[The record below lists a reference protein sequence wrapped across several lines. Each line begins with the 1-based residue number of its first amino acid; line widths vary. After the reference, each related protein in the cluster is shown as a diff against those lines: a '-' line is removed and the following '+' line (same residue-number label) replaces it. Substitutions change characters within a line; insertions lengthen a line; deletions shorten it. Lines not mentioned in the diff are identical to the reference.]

1 MATYNASMNNYDDPE
16 RIQQMQTQMIAQN
29 NSPATAATGQQR
41 NNNNGLNYITG
52 AGQASG
58 DVSHYGQG
66 SLVWGNDNSITRILN
81 GNAYPV
87 YVGEPKY
94 QSIYNEYVSRYGL
107 PQQVQQATIPQ
118 YEDVSNDEFYQEQLK
133 NYQEII
139 DKLTSQ
145 QYQPVDVEAQVANT
159 MDYEQ
164 AYDLAKQIIEP
175 QYAENYQ
182 TAANTSAQNLA
193 RAGLYDSLYGQ
204 ALASEAQQNVTR
216 DMNSAIGTLAL
227 ELQQMDYDQA
237 MQLAQL
243 MVNENQFG
251 ANYDQNNMSAAMS
264 GTMNIINS
272 LIDQASMRNDFALQQ
287 SALQLQQQAQ
297 DLERQYTIGQIT
309 QMEYENQLM
318 QLEIEA
324 QRMQNQAISVGGS
337 GGSSGYRGSSGG
349 GSSSSSSSYD
359 PSVADMQRQLVAAG
373 YDIAIDGI
381 MGPATQAALNQY
393 RGGGNNNT
401 AGGNNRNIVNARDA
415 GLVNTA
421 LSTSI
426 NQVLYGMA
434 QRNASEAELDQYVGG
449 WIERY
454 PEAEDEIFNLLRWY
468 RSQTA

>member
-29 NSPATAATGQQR
+29 NSPATAATGQQS

-118 YEDVSNDEFYQEQLK
+118 YEDVSKDEFYQEQLK

-251 ANYDQNNMSAAMS
+251 ANYNQNNMSAAMS

-324 QRMQNQAISVGGS
+324 QRMQNQAIAVGGNTGS
-337 GGSSGYRGSSGG
+337 GDYVASDTP
-349 GSSSSSSSYD
+349 SSYD
-359 PSVADMQRQLVAAG
+359 PAVAEIQRELVAAG
-373 YDIAIDGI
+373 YNIVIDGI
-381 MGPATQAALNQY
+381 MGPATQDALNKY
-393 RGGGNNNT
+393 RGGGNNST
-401 AGGNNRNIVNARDA
+401 SVPNAFDA
-415 GLVNTA
+415 GVIDK
-421 LSTSI
+421 SIIGVI
-426 NQVLYGMA
+426 NQVLHGLLE
-434 QRNASEAELDQYVGG
+434 RGASEDELNQYING
-449 WIERY
+449 WIKSY
-454 PEAEDEIFNLLRWY
+454 PDVEEDIWNLVKWY
-468 RSQTA
+468 DNQLNN